1 VIRVALKGVL
11 QRKLRA
17 LLTALAVVLG
27 VAMISGTFMLTD
39 SIEKAFDSIF
49 TSSYSQT
56 DAVVSGKPI
65 VEGAS
70 SGNPTVPESLLPRI
84 RTLPGVEAAAGS
96 IADLE
101 GQANTAK
108 LIGADGKPIETGGAP
123 ALGFGVDPSQP
134 RFTPLRLKS
143 GDWARGPHDVVI
155 DASTAESHE
164 IAVGDTIG
172 VAAGGPIEQFRVS
185 GTAGF
190 GSVDSLGGATIA
202 AFDLPT
208 AQRVL
213 RKKGYDSIS
222 VAARH
227 GTSVEQLMSQLRPL
241 LPATARV
248 TSASAR
254 AASDSKEVS
263 TFVSYL
269 RYALLAFGGIA
280 LFVGAFVIVNTLSIT
295 VAQRTREFATLRTL
309 GASRRQV
316 LRSVIVETA
325 VIGVLASLTGLALGF
340 GLAKELS
347 ALFGALGLGMPQ
359 AGTVVGERTV
369 VISLAV
375 GTLITLVAGL
385 VPAIRATRVPPIYA
399 VREGA
404 TTPPSRAGRHAVVVA
419 AAVLGLAST
428 VLGYGLFATGLSVQL
443 RLLTIALGSLGVF
456 LGVAM
461 VAPRL
466 VKPLAGVVGWPGAR
480 VGGTAGELARR
491 NAMRNPGRTAATAA
505 ALMIGITLVT
515 TVAVLGQGL
524 RASATDTVE
533 RQILADYV
541 VTSENGFDSLP
552 PAVGRQVGSV
562 PGVESSSVRS
572 DKAKVLGKTTSVT
585 GLDETTIERFYRFR
599 FSESEPRA
607 VAALARGGAIVRKT
621 FADTHHLEVGD
632 PLRMLS
638 PSGKTLRLHVSGIL
652 DQGKFD
658 LDPLLATVMISQAS
672 FDRTFPRPA
681 DLYTFVNA
689 PPVAPALAGRALA
702 QGAERFPGAKIAT
715 RDEFVA
721 SRSAGIT
728 KILNLLYVLLALSV
742 VVSLFGMVN
751 TLVLA
756 VFERTRELGMLR
768 AIGLTRRQARRMI
781 RHESVVTALIG
792 VALGLPLGVGL
803 AAAATRALSDYD
815 LAFSVPLPTLVAFV
829 VVGVVAGIVAAV
841 MPARRAG
848 RLDVLHA
855 LHHE

>member
-1 VIRVALKGVL
+1 VTRVALKGLL

-39 SIEKAFDSIF
+39 SIENAFNSIF

-65 VEGAS
+65 VEGSS
-70 SGNPTVPESLLPRI
+70 SGNPTVPESLLLRI
-84 RTLPGVEAAAGS
+84 RRLPGVEAAAGS

-101 GQANTAK
+101 SQANTAR
-108 LIGADGKPIETGGAP
+108 LIGADGKPIETRGAP
-123 ALGFGVDPSQP
+123 ALGFGVDPTQP
-134 RFTPLRLKS
+134 RFTPLKLKS
-143 GDWARGPHDVVI
+143 GDWARGPHTVVI
-155 DASTAESHE
+155 DASTAESHDL
-164 IAVGDTIG
+164 AVGDTVR
-172 VAAGGPIEQFRVS
+172 VAAAGPIERFRIS
-185 GTAGF
+185 GIVGF
-190 GSVDSLGGATIA
+190 GDVDSLGGATIA

-213 RKKGYDSIS
+213 RKDGYDSIS

-227 GTSVEQLMSQLRPL
+227 GTSIEQLMSQLRPL
-241 LPATARV
+241 LPATAQV

-263 TFVSYL
+263 TFISYL

-280 LFVGAFVIVNTLSIT
+280 LFVGAFVIFNTLSIT

-309 GASRRQV
+309 GGSRRQV
-316 LRSVIVETA
+316 LRSVILETT

-347 ALFGALGLGMPQ
+347 ALFSALGLGMPE
-359 AGTVVGERTV
+359 AGTVVAERTI
-369 VISLAV
+369 VISLTV
-375 GTLITLVAGL
+375 GTLITLAAGL
-385 VPAIRATRVPPIYA
+385 VPAIRATRVPPISA

-404 TTPPSRAGRHAVVVA
+404 TTPPSRAGRRALPIAMV
-419 AAVLGLAST
+419 VLGVASAT
-428 VLGYGLFATGLSVQL
+428 LGYGLFGTGLSVQL
-443 RLLTIALGSLGVF
+443 RLLTIGLGSLGIF

-466 VKPLAGVVGWPGAR
+466 VGPLAAVVGWPGAR
-480 VGGTAGELARR
+480 IGGTAGELARR
-491 NAMRNPGRTAATAA
+491 NAMRDPGRTAATAA
-505 ALMIGITLVT
+505 ALMIGLTLVT

-524 RASATDTVE
+524 RATATQAVE

-541 VTSENGFDSLP
+541 VTSENGFDLLP
-552 PAVGRQVGSV
+552 PAVGEQIASV
-562 PGVESSSVRS
+562 PGIESSSVRS
-572 DKAKVLGKTTSVT
+572 DKAKVLGKSASVT
-585 GLDETTIERFYRFR
+585 GLDEKTIGRFYRFR
-599 FSESEPRA
+599 FSEAEPRA
-607 VAALARGGAIVRKT
+607 VSALGHGGAIVRKS
-621 FADTHHLEVGD
+621 FADTHHLAVGD
-632 PLRMLS
+632 ALRMLS
-638 PSGKTLRLHVSGIL
+638 PSGKTLRLRVSGIL

-658 LDPLLATVMISQAS
+658 LDPLLGTVMISQAS

-689 PPVAPALAGRALA
+689 PPVAPDLAEKVLS
-702 QGAERFPGAKIAT
+702 QGAERFPGAKIST
-715 RDEFVA
+715 HDEFVA
-721 SRSAGIT
+721 SRSSGISQ
-728 KILNLLYVLLALSV
+728 ILNLLYVLLALSV

-768 AIGLTRRQARRMI
+768 AIGITRRQARRMI

-792 VALGLPLGVGL
+792 VALGLPLGIGL
-803 AAAATRALSDYD
+803 AAAATQALSDYD
-815 LAFSVPLPTLVAFV
+815 IAFGVPLSTLVAFV
-829 VVGVVAGIVAAV
+829 AVGVAAGIAAAV